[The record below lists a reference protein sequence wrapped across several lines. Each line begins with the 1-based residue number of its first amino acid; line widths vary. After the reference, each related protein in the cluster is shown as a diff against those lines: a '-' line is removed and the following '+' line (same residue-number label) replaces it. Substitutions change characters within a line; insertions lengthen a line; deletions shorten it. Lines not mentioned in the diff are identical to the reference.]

1 MGSCSYLIIFYA
13 LHWEKTAIRHQQIC
27 MNKTLS
33 KGLRTLFFLSLG
45 ILILW
50 WLYKDQDPHELATIF
65 KRDVGYGWIFLSLFL
80 GLLSHISR
88 TIRWQMLIE
97 PVEKR
102 PCLHNTFLA
111 VMIGYLANLAIPR
124 MGEISRCAVLSRY
137 EKISFSLLIGT
148 VVTERVLDLI
158 MLILALFLTIL
169 LQYNVFME
177 VVSEKMNFSTLV
189 SFVKSPWLILSVI
202 LFIGLLF
209 LFKKNIRESN
219 LFLKLNSLWY
229 KFKEGLYSFR
239 YVRNKPLF
247 FFHTLLIFILYFLM
261 IYVCFFGF
269 TFTRDLGPGA
279 GLAVFVLGSFG
290 MVAPV
295 QGGIGPWHF
304 MVISTLL
311 FFGVNPGQAAAFA
324 LLVHGSLNGMIIVT
338 GLISIL
344 ALPFLNKKSA

>member
-1 MGSCSYLIIFYA
+1 
-13 LHWEKTAIRHQQIC
+13 
-27 MNKTLS
+27 MNKSIS
-33 KGLRTLFFLSLG
+33 KGLRVFFFLSLG
-45 ILILW
+45 IIILW
-50 WLYKDQDPHELATIF
+50 WLYKDQDPEKLTEIL
-65 KRDVGYGWIFLSLFL
+65 KKDVGYGWIFLSLIM

-102 PCLHNTFLA
+102 PRTFNTFLA

-137 EKISFSLLIGT
+137 EEVSFSRLVGT

-158 MLILALFLTIL
+158 MLLISLALMIV
-169 LQYNVFME
+169 LQYNAFVE
-177 VVSEKMNFSTLV
+177 VVNNKMDLTRLGDFFTSKWFLIVLAISAVFIYIFRKSISNFKL
-189 SFVKSPWLILSVI
+189 FVKLK
-202 LFIGLLF
+202 GL
-209 LFKKNIRESN
+209 
-219 LFLKLNSLWY
+219 WH
-229 KFKEGLYSFR
+229 KFKEGLFSYKN
-239 YVRNKPLF
+239 VKNKPMF
-247 FFHTLLIFILYFLM
+247 FIHTVLIFLLYYLM

-269 TFTRDLGPGA
+269 PFTKDLGLGA

-311 FFGVNPGQAAAFA
+311 FFGVQAPQAAAFA
-324 LLVHGSLNGMIIVT
+324 LLVHGSLNGMIVIT
-338 GLISIL
+338 GLLSL
-344 ALPFLNKKSA
+344 VALPIVNKK

>member
-1 MGSCSYLIIFYA
+1 
-13 LHWEKTAIRHQQIC
+13 
-27 MNKTLS
+27 MNKSIS
-33 KGLRTLFFLSLG
+33 KGLRVFFFLSLG
-45 ILILW
+45 IIILW
-50 WLYKDQDPHELATIF
+50 WLYKDQDPEKLTEIL
-65 KRDVGYGWIFLSLFL
+65 KKDVGYGWIFLSLIM

-102 PCLHNTFLA
+102 PRTFNTFLA

-137 EKISFSLLIGT
+137 EEVSFSRLVGT

-158 MLILALFLTIL
+158 MLLISLALMIV
-169 LQYNVFME
+169 LQYNAFVE
-177 VVSEKMNFSTLV
+177 VVNNKMDLTRLGDFFTSKWFLIVLAISAVFIYIFRKSISNFKL
-189 SFVKSPWLILSVI
+189 FVKLK
-202 LFIGLLF
+202 GL
-209 LFKKNIRESN
+209 
-219 LFLKLNSLWY
+219 WH
-229 KFKEGLYSFR
+229 KFKEGLFSYKN
-239 YVRNKPLF
+239 VKNKPMF
-247 FFHTLLIFILYFLM
+247 FIHTFLIFLLYYLM

-269 TFTRDLGPGA
+269 PFTKDLGLGA

-311 FFGVNPGQAAAFA
+311 FFGVQAPQAAAFA
-324 LLVHGSLNGMIIVT
+324 LLVHGSLNGMIVIT
-338 GLISIL
+338 GLLSL
-344 ALPFLNKKSA
+344 VALPIVNKK